1 MTGMKTHSF
10 LRILLALLFTVA
22 IFCPAQAQ
30 ILENS
35 RDLESVKLRFVNIT
49 SAIKKSPDADGTHK
63 KLNDVT
69 LKVGEPVKIT
79 FDRFVTDLKP
89 WHAVSG
95 WLKLELGRD
104 YYGKPAIFYELDLD
118 ISQKD
123 TDGSVQTYNDK
134 SAYSEMRRVLE
145 NTYWGGSGMLTFS
158 FWLEVTDAVH
168 AEVTTDADESAGE
181 TGILIPAAIAGILIG
196 GGAAAAWRRNRR
208 KKKPQNEEKEA
219 PEDNPNRYEMRI
231 RKDFGNTL
239 AVGKKV
245 PIYARIVEITPEG
258 QENTRHDLTAKI
270 HISSPYYLQISGQS
284 MAGDYKTAQVEAP
297 ASGESIP
304 DQARVSFCFM
314 SEGGSFTNHVVF
326 QIEEEKIVF
335 AQDNL
340 TLPACHDKTER
351 LPFAVLGMGKDAVV
365 TACIIRDDGYGVTV
379 EAADEPGLY
388 YAVITEKKKTG
399 GNAGD
404 YDSYT
409 LEVKAVSGGQSLTGT
424 LPIYRFHMGLRLD
437 VSSIACYVEPYDSHK
452 HRSNKFLFTVA
463 DKQYVP
469 AESKA
474 MITLFDWD
482 PQAHSLLQIAPDSL
496 DFQLQ
501 AVHEAD
507 QPMLEKLA
515 IQCQMMD
522 EVTGGGRAL
531 IFRCCKGALDA
542 PSRFRVKVR
551 LATTYGDEKYI
562 VEKEVLLCSQPLR
575 QSRDMADGMAMLK
588 ADAYIT
594 ERLQRIRTLI
604 WEMNYLN
611 KLFPLV
617 KFIDVM
623 LDGYDEA
630 YGYDARQVEIVKQ
643 TWGGF
648 LQGTVAGANAQA
660 QTVTFADEVKLYIES
675 YLQTAESVEQSLGF
689 MGRMALGVTTLG
701 CSDVVFTSLE
711 VARDMKA
718 YVDSGGDSAWGAFYV
733 GVKVVTLEYLSDKAM
748 NAGLDKLKKVAGSP
762 EAKRAMREAKENV
775 ADSMARFTTAISG
788 KNTRTAIEDSVKA
801 GKQAASQA
809 SLLLETGRRRLS
821 KTAGQI
827 ELDEAL
833 REGKLF
839 AKQQVENLQA
849 AAWQFELN
857 PSEANRKL
865 LNDMTISV
873 QQNKLAMYALQNY
886 KDESLDSV
894 RKSFN
899 ETLGVFYNRADTLAK
914 EKLASIT
921 GIPTAKIQILNA
933 SSSSQSLMQRGRKTT
948 IDRDWTAYYVN
959 SKGEHVFFDQGM
971 TEQIYNDSF
980 FEASKG
986 FKNKDAGFSGRYGQ
1000 KTDQTVIEDVLG
1012 HAESYGTDLK
1022 KMLDKTYHGM
1032 ALDNPDKVATTVA
1045 NKGKEWF
1052 ERGHAL
1058 LEKAVNIADPSNRQ
1072 RMLADAVGQKMEGYR
1087 QLTKQFDHCINPR
1100 DVARRG
1106 GAQASKI
1113 PERLRV
1119 SVEMC
1124 RRQLDID
1131 SPVSLT
1137 DLESSLESLGFTPEG
1152 LADAVGDA
1160 VRQIG

>member
-1 MTGMKTHSF
+1 MTGTKKRSF
-10 LRILLALLFTVA
+10 LWVLLGVLFALVFSYPVQAQELLADG
-22 IFCPAQAQ
+22 
-30 ILENS
+30 
-35 RDLESVKLRFVNIT
+35 RGLESVKLRFVNIT
-49 SAIKKSPDADGTHK
+49 SKTGKHPDEDGTHK

-79 FDRFVTDLKP
+79 FDRFVTDIKP

-104 YYGKPAIFYELDLD
+104 YHGKPAIFYELDLD
-118 ISQKD
+118 ISQKVN
-123 TDGSVQTYNDK
+123 DGWVKTYNDK
-134 SAYSEMRRVLE
+134 SAYSEMRKVLE
-145 NTYWGGSGMLTFS
+145 NTYWGGSSMLTFN

-239 AVGKKV
+239 VIGKKV
-245 PIYARIVEITPEG
+245 PIYARIVEINPDGHESS
-258 QENTRHDLTAKI
+258 RHDLTAKI
-270 HISSPYYLQISGQS
+270 SISSPDGLHISGES
-284 MAGDYKTAQVEAP
+284 MAGDYKAAHVEAL
-297 ASGESIP
+297 ASGEIP
-304 DQARVSFCFM
+304 AEARVSFCFKTD
-314 SEGGSFTNHVVF
+314 GGSFTNHVVF

-340 TLPACHDKTER
+340 TLPACHEKTER
-351 LPFAVLGMGKDAVV
+351 LPFAVLGMGKEALV
-365 TACIIRDDGYGVTV
+365 TASIIRDDGYSVIV
-379 EAADEPGLY
+379 EAADQPGLY
-388 YAVITEKKKTG
+388 YAVITEKKKTVG
-399 GNAGD
+399 QAGD

-409 LEVKAVSGGQSLTGT
+409 LEVKAVNGEQNITGT
-424 LPIYRFHMGLRLD
+424 LPIYRFNMGLRLD
-437 VSSIACYVEPYDSHK
+437 ISSMACYVEPYDSHK

-594 ERLQRIRTLI
+594 ERLLHIRTLI

-675 YLQTAESVEQSLGF
+675 YLQTAESLEESLGF

-1087 QLTKQFDHCINPR
+1087 QLTKQFDNGINPR

-1131 SPVSLT
+1131 SQVSLT
-1137 DLESSLESLGFTPEG
+1137 DLESSLEALGFTPATF
-1152 LADAVGDA
+1152 ADALGNV

>member
-1 MTGMKTHSF
+1 MTGTKKRSF
-10 LRILLALLFTVA
+10 LWVLLGVLFALVFSYPVQAQELLADG
-22 IFCPAQAQ
+22 
-30 ILENS
+30 
-35 RDLESVKLRFVNIT
+35 RGLESVKLRFVNIT
-49 SAIKKSPDADGTHK
+49 SKTHKRHDEDGTHK

-79 FDRFVTDLKP
+79 FDRFVTDIKP

-118 ISQKD
+118 ISQKEN
-123 TDGSVQTYNDK
+123 DGWAQTYNDK
-134 SAYSEMRRVLE
+134 SAYSEMRKVLE
-145 NTYWGGSGMLTFS
+145 NTYWGGSDMLTFN

-239 AVGKKV
+239 VIGKKV
-245 PIYARIVEITPEG
+245 PIYARIVEINPDGHESS
-258 QENTRHDLTAKI
+258 RHDLTAKI
-270 HISSPYYLQISGQS
+270 SISSPDGLHISGES
-284 MAGDYKTAQVEAP
+284 MAGDYKAAHVEAL
-297 ASGESIP
+297 ASGEIP
-304 DQARVSFCFM
+304 AEARVSFCFKTD
-314 SEGGSFTNHVVF
+314 GGSFTNHVVF

-340 TLPACHDKTER
+340 TLPACHEKTER
-351 LPFAVLGMGKDAVV
+351 LPFAVLGMGKEALV
-365 TACIIRDDGYGVTV
+365 TASIIRDDGYSVIV
-379 EAADEPGLY
+379 EAADQPGLY
-388 YAVITEKKKTG
+388 YAVITEKKKTVG
-399 GNAGD
+399 QAGD

-409 LEVKAVSGGQSLTGT
+409 LEVKAVNGEQNITGT
-424 LPIYRFHMGLRLD
+424 LPIYRFNMGLRLD
-437 VSSIACYVEPYDSHK
+437 ISSMACYVEPYDSHK

-463 DKQYVP
+463 GQPYVP

-474 MITLFDWD
+474 MVSIFDWD
-482 PQAHSLLQIAPDSL
+482 PQSHSLLHIAPDNL
-496 DFQLQ
+496 DFQIQ
-501 AVHEAD
+501 ALHDAD
-507 QPMLEKLA
+507 QPLLEKLA
-515 IQCQMMD
+515 IQCQVLD

-531 IFRCCKGALDA
+531 VFRCCKGALDA
-542 PSRFRVKVR
+542 PTRFKVKVGI
-551 LATTYGDEKYI
+551 TVTQGEKKHA
-562 VEKEVLLCSQPLR
+562 VQKEVLLCSQPLR
-575 QSRDMADGMAMLK
+575 QSKDTADGMAMLK
-588 ADAYIT
+588 ADARMT
-594 ERLQRIRTLI
+594 ERLQRIRSQI
-604 WEMNYLN
+604 WEMNFLN
-611 KLFPLV
+611 NLFPLV

-630 YGYDARQVEIVKQ
+630 YGYDAGQVEVVQQ

-648 LQGTVAGANAQA
+648 LQGTVAGANAEA
-660 QTVTFADEVKLYIES
+660 QTVTFGDEVRLYIES
-675 YLQTAESVEQSLGF
+675 YLQTAESLEESLGF

-1087 QLTKQFDHCINPR
+1087 QLTKQFDNAINPR

-1131 SPVSLT
+1131 SQVSLT
-1137 DLESSLESLGFTPEG
+1137 DLESSLEALGFTPATF
-1152 LADAVGDA
+1152 ADALGNV

>member
-79 FDRFVTDLKP
+79 FDRFVTDIKP

-104 YYGKPAIFYELDLD
+104 YYGEPAIFYELDLD
-118 ISQKD
+118 ISQKEN
-123 TDGSVQTYNDK
+123 DGSVKTYNDK

-145 NTYWGGSGMLTFS
+145 NTYWGGSGMLTFN

-239 AVGKKV
+239 VIGKKV
-245 PIYARIVEITPEG
+245 PIYARIVEINPDGHESS
-258 QENTRHDLTAKI
+258 RHDLTAKI
-270 HISSPYYLQISGQS
+270 SISSPDGLHISGES
-284 MAGDYKTAQVEAP
+284 MAGDYKAAHVEAL
-297 ASGESIP
+297 ASGEIP
-304 DQARVSFCFM
+304 AEARVSFCFKTD
-314 SEGGSFTNHVVF
+314 GGSFTNHVVF

-340 TLPACHDKTER
+340 TLPACHEKTER
-351 LPFAVLGMGKDAVV
+351 LPFAVLGMGKEALV
-365 TACIIRDDGYGVTV
+365 TASIIRDDGYSVIV
-379 EAADEPGLY
+379 EAADQPGLY
-388 YAVITEKKKTG
+388 YAVITEKKKTVG
-399 GNAGD
+399 QAGD

-409 LEVKAVSGGQSLTGT
+409 LEVKAVNGEQNITGT
-424 LPIYRFHMGLRLD
+424 LPIYRFNMGLRLD
-437 VSSIACYVEPYDSHK
+437 ISSMACYVEPYDSHK

-463 DKQYVP
+463 GQPYVP

-474 MITLFDWD
+474 MVSIFDWD
-482 PQAHSLLQIAPDSL
+482 PQSHSLLHIAPDNL
-496 DFQLQ
+496 DFQIQ
-501 AVHEAD
+501 ALHDAD
-507 QPMLEKLA
+507 QPLLEKLA
-515 IQCQMMD
+515 IQCQVLD

-531 IFRCCKGALDA
+531 VFRCCKGALDA
-542 PSRFRVKVR
+542 PTRFKVKVGI
-551 LATTYGDEKYI
+551 TVTQGEKKHA
-562 VEKEVLLCSQPLR
+562 VQKEVLLCSQPLR
-575 QSRDMADGMAMLK
+575 QSKDTADGMAMLK
-588 ADAYIT
+588 ADARMT
-594 ERLQRIRTLI
+594 ERLQRIRSQI
-604 WEMNYLN
+604 WEMNFLN
-611 KLFPLV
+611 NLFPLV

-630 YGYDARQVEIVKQ
+630 YGYDAGQVEVVQQ

-648 LQGTVAGANAQA
+648 LQGTVAGANAEA
-660 QTVTFADEVKLYIES
+660 QTVTFGDEVRLYIES

-701 CSDVVFTSLE
+701 CSDVVFTSLD

-718 YVDSGGDSAWGAFYV
+718 YVDSGGDSEWGAFYV
-733 GVKVVTLEYLSDKAM
+733 GVKVVALEVLFDKGM
-748 NAGLDKLKKVAGSP
+748 GYGLGKLKKVANNP
-762 EAKRAMREAKENV
+762 DVKRAVREMKESAADNV
-775 ADSMARFTTAISG
+775 VRFTTALRG
-788 KNTRTAIEDSVKA
+788 KNAQAAIADSVNA
-801 GKQAASQA
+801 GKKAAGQAK
-809 SLLLETGRRRLS
+809 LILETGQKIRR
-821 KTAGQI
+821 KTAQQV
-827 ELDEAL
+827 EWDDAL
-833 REGKLF
+833 REGRQF
-839 AKQQVENLQA
+839 AQEQVNNLQA

-857 PSEANRKL
+857 PTPANRKL
-865 LNDMTISV
+865 MNEMTIKV
-873 QQNKLAMYALQNY
+873 QQNKLAMYALQDY
-886 KDESLDSV
+886 ADEGLNSV
-894 RKSFN
+894 RQSFN
-899 ETLGVFYNRADTLAK
+899 ETLATFYHRADTLAIDR
-914 EKLASIT
+914 LSSMT
-921 GIPTAKIQILNA
+921 GIPPGKIQILNA
-933 SSSSQSLMQRGRKTT
+933 SSSSQALMKRGRKVT
-948 IDRDWTAYYVN
+948 IDRDWTAFYIN
-959 SKGEHVFFDQGM
+959 SKGEYTYFDQHI
-971 TEQIYNDSF
+971 TEQVYNDSF

-986 FKNKDAGFSGRYGQ
+986 FKSKDADFSSRYGK

-1022 KMLDKTYHGM
+1022 KMLDKTRFDA
-1032 ALDNPDKVATTVA
+1032 ALDNPDKVALTVA

-1052 ERGHAL
+1052 ERATEL
-1058 LEKAVNIADPSNRQ
+1058 LDNAVDIADVADRQ
-1072 RMLADAVGQKMEGYR
+1072 LMLAEAISQRMEGYR
-1087 QLTKQFDHCINPR
+1087 QLIKQFDNCVNPR
-1100 DVARRG
+1100 DVARRS
-1106 GAQASKI
+1106 GAEASKI

-1119 SVEMC
+1119 SIEMS
-1124 RRQLDID
+1124 RRQFEKN
-1131 SPVSLT
+1131 SPFLLT
-1137 DLESSLESLGFTPEG
+1137 DIENSLESLGFTPEG